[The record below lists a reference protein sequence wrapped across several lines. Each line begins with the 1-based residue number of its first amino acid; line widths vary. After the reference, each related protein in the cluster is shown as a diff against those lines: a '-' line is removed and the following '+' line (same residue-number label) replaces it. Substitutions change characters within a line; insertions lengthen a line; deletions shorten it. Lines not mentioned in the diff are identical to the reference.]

1 MAHRLLSVK
10 DREYRDKK
18 MIRLRKEGLTL
29 AEIAERFGLSRSTVR
44 DVCRRASNND
54 RAGKETTQALL

>member
-1 MAHRLLSVK
+1 MAHRLLPEK
-10 DREYRDKK
+10 DRECRDRK
-18 MIRLRKEGLTL
+18 MVQLRKEGLTL

-54 RAGKETTQALL
+54 RTGKDTTQDLL